1 MGAGESGG
9 PRPARFCAFAFFLG
23 RPTGRLLRRP
33 PEASAR
39 VAAAAAAFDAL
50 LAAASGLGGRP
61 RFLAAATAEG
71 SAGDAI
77 GCLRGLP
84 RFFGSGAGSAGGT
97 GGLLTGLL
105 ATAETGASDLRGR
118 PRFRPAAGVCTTCA
132 VGVPTGIATRSLF
145 LLPTGRPRGRLGV
158 FSPAVW
164 AVGGPGTDI
173 VRAGRDKTPH
183 RSPTKN
189 NPALH
194 ASERASAGT
203 ASVGTSSISALNGGD
218 ELGQAEAARED
229 GASGLWFRRR
239 RAPCSIREG
248 TECLEST
255 FSVYSVCAFA

>member
-1 MGAGESGG
+1 MLGVPLADATRAWLGFFLAWRARESGSAGAATGSSKPARCALDGCTSCAMGAGESGG

-105 ATAETGASDLRGR
+105 ATAETGASDFRGR
-118 PRFRPAAGVCTTCA
+118 PRFRAGGECTTSA
-132 VGVPTGIATRSLF
+132 VGVSTDIATLILF
-145 LLPTGRPRGRLGV
+145 LLPGGRPRGRFGV

-164 AVGGPGTDI
+164 AVSSPGTGI
-173 VRAGRDKTPH
+173 VREG
-183 RSPTKN
+183 
-189 NPALH
+189 
-194 ASERASAGT
+194 
-203 ASVGTSSISALNGGD
+203 
-218 ELGQAEAARED
+218 LG
-229 GASGLWFRRR
+229 
-239 RAPCSIREG
+239 
-248 TECLEST
+248 
-255 FSVYSVCAFA
+255 